1 MLILLWHIDQNHHAR
16 ITFSGSKWLTEEFET
31 VDFWTTQ
38 RQPPWACPMDI
49 GKESPEGGGEC
60 PARGH
65 RQSDGE
71 ADLPMEVKAGVLTI
85 LHPNF

>member
-1 MLILLWHIDQNHHAR
+1 
-16 ITFSGSKWLTEEFET
+16 
-31 VDFWTTQ
+31 
-38 RQPPWACPMDI
+38 MDI

-85 LHPNF
+85 ILVLNL